1 MGSDA
6 FSNCVQ
12 RFVNARGDH
21 YVEVNLFITTK
32 HTLIKRP
39 TYFTQTSFQNVTRGA
54 LAFHAGRVTI
64 AIRDAFVSL
73 SSTVGW
79 DT

>member
-6 FSNCVQ
+6 LSDCVQ
-12 RFVNARGDH
+12 RFVHARGDH
-21 YVEVNLFITTK
+21 YVFITNK
-32 HTLIKRP
+32 HTLIKQP

-54 LAFHAGRVTI
+54 LAFLAGRVTI